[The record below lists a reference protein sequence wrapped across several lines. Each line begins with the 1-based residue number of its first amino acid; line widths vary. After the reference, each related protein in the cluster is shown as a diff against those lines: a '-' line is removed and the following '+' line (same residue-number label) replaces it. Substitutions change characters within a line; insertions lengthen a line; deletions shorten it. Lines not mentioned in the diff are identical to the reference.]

1 MASPRHIREREPPK
15 LPVPHDFFSDTAL
28 CSAKHKARIDLFSS
42 QPGTSDENRLCARQG
57 TGPSEIPVTYCP
69 GWRRAQIIEI
79 LTQIISKPCFCHL
92 LTVLMRAWGVG
103 SFVFLHLIIEV
114 VHLGHFVGRRVLGA
128 ANSLLLAIG
137 HLVISLGR
145 QLSPDV
151 GEGRAATLHTP

>member
-1 MASPRHIREREPPK
+1 MASPMHIREREPPE
-15 LPVPHDFFSDTAL
+15 LPVSHDFFSDTAL
-28 CSAKHKARIDLFSS
+28 CSAKHKYS

-57 TGPSEIPVTYCP
+57 TGPGEIPVTYCP

-92 LTVLMRAWGVG
+92 LTVLMRAWGAG

-128 ANSLLLAIG
+128 ANSLLLVIG
-137 HLVISLGR
+137 HLVVSLG
-145 QLSPDV
+145 
-151 GEGRAATLHTP
+151 